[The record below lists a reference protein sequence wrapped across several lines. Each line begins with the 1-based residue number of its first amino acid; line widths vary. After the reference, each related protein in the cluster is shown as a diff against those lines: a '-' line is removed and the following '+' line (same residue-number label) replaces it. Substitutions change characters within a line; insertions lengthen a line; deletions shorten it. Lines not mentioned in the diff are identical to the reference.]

1 MLFFYTNNSIICNNC
16 SKLQSI
22 DILCIPSARRF
33 SIIDIDFEKVIFF
46 KFFVCIINL
55 SLYCC
60 HSLCFFIFFFI
71 LFNLYTTHVILIY
84 YVAKFVIFRFFIIY
98 ILLRAFRNDI
108 IPEIADFYAFM
119 QNLNSVEKSL
129 RMYLQYEK

>member
-1 MLFFYTNNSIICNNC
+1 MLGKLFKILFIYYFRIFNS
-16 SKLQSI
+16 LLV
-22 DILCIPSARRF
+22 D
-33 SIIDIDFEKVIFF
+33 
-46 KFFVCIINL
+46 
-55 SLYCC
+55 
-60 HSLCFFIFFFI
+60 IFFFI
-71 LFNLYTTHVILIY
+71 LFNSYTIHVILIY

>member
-1 MLFFYTNNSIICNNC
+1 MLGKLFKILFIYYFRIFNS
-16 SKLQSI
+16 LLV
-22 DILCIPSARRF
+22 D
-33 SIIDIDFEKVIFF
+33 
-46 KFFVCIINL
+46 
-55 SLYCC
+55 
-60 HSLCFFIFFFI
+60 IFFFI
-71 LFNLYTTHVILIY
+71 LFNSYTTHVILIY

>member
-1 MLFFYTNNSIICNNC
+1 MLGKLFKILFIYYFRIFNS
-16 SKLQSI
+16 L
-22 DILCIPSARRF
+22 
-33 SIIDIDFEKVIFF
+33 
-46 KFFVCIINL
+46 FV
-55 SLYCC
+55 
-60 HSLCFFIFFFI
+60 IFFFI